1 VREVCS
7 RSAVSVGVR
16 HENSSA
22 IDYGII
28 SKCLD
33 MTQMRPTLEID
44 DEDRICLPLDAD
56 LSPALSLDR
65 ARDTGSEF
73 VALLVGNS
81 TNGNALSP
89 GLEDREIRGQGM
101 SPQTHTV
108 WI

>member
-1 VREVCS
+1 MREVCS

-22 IDYGII
+22 IDYEMVR
-28 SKCLD
+28 KCLHT
-33 MTQMRPTLEID
+33 MHMGPTLEID
-44 DEDRICLPLDAD
+44 DEDRTCLPLDPD
-56 LSPALSLDR
+56 PSPTLSLDR

-81 TNGNALSP
+81 TNGNTLSP

-101 SPQTHTV
+101 SPQTTTV
-108 WI
+108 